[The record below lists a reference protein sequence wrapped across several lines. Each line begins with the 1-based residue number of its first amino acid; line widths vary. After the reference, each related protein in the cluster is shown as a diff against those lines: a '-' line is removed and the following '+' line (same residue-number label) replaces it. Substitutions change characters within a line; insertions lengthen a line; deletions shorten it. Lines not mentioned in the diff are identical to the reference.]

1 MPTLDLGKIKFVWR
15 GAWAS
20 ATAYTVDDVARYSG
34 SSYICVTAHTS
45 TAGAGATGTPDQAAN
60 WNLLAQG
67 SDLTFLNTQGQ
78 LLFYGA
84 SGLQALAPSTAGFI
98 LTTNGAGADP
108 SFASAA
114 SIVDP
119 ASRIS
124 KLRYPSFG
132 HGLQGATTN
141 GSTGFHVIS
150 QDGRVYHSGPL
161 NTWAG
166 AGSGAADTSGSTT
179 LASMNSVPCRQCNL
193 PRGAKAVKVFD
204 FFDTSYVIDTD
215 GRLYSAGDG
224 ANGKLAMGLSL
235 FGAAGVP
242 QTDVTNRS
250 KYNEVTFPTHDY
262 PSSGLTN
269 RPKIVHVFSSCQD
282 NVIASS
288 QVFCIDSHGFLWA
301 WGLNTNNNVLGVGA
315 LSSVAILHNPVR
327 IPVFMASGT
336 VTANSTINQ
345 LAASGSTRKRIK
357 KVTCISPNS
366 EFFAL
371 VELADTNLSTESGVF
386 YWGTNSGS
394 TATTTATAA
403 YFSNPVQFSRSALG
417 LNAGESVVDIIA
429 NASESTATQALGG
442 TLTILTSTGRMLV
455 GGRNTAGVFG
465 NGGTADNFG
474 NFIAIPFA
482 GVTGASSWATPAST
496 WTVPAGMSTANFN
509 AEWTPET
516 YMTQYDAVFDTT
528 WSFHGQ
534 MRYAKTNNQLWAFW
548 GTQSTTGVAVGG
560 VGGGP
565 TTFTAAQYSPVQL
578 QFRDSQHEDTFEYRT
593 GFDAFNSWQMT
604 VGNASPGFTIK
615 RLVTCG
621 GNDLAAACT
630 IVIMSN
636 DRVYVCGQNAQ
647 GAHGAGDFFNIS
659 GFFRR
664 TRIDSAILQGGQK
677 TIVDARVI
685 RGQATGVLVSCQI
698 LLSSGEVYSWGA
710 SNTGSS
716 GLSFTSPSPVR
727 VAYGAETR
735 AVV

>member
-67 SDLTFLNTQGQ
+67 SDLTILNTQGQ
-78 LLFYGA
+78 LLFHGA

-132 HGLQGATTN
+132 HGLQGATTS
-141 GSTGFHVIS
+141 GSTGFHAVS

-166 AGSGAADTSGSTT
+166 AGSGAAVTTGSTT

-215 GRLYSAGDG
+215 GRLYAAGDG
-224 ANGKLAMGLSL
+224 ATGKLAMGLSAN
-235 FGAAGVP
+235 GAAGVP
-242 QTDVTNRS
+242 TADVTDRS

-269 RPKIVHVFSSCQD
+269 RPKIVHIFSSCQD
-282 NVIASS
+282 NVIASE
-288 QVFCIDSHGFLWA
+288 QVFAIDSHGFVWA
-301 WGLNTNNNVLGVGA
+301 WGSNTANSVLGIGA
-315 LSSVAILHNPVR
+315 GYGTIIYNPVR
-327 IPVFMASGT
+327 IPTFMASGT
-336 VTANSTINQ
+336 VAANSTINQ
-345 LAASGSTRKRIK
+345 PAASGSARKRVK

-394 TATTTATAA
+394 TATTNATAA
-403 YFSNPVQFSRSALG
+403 YFSTPVQFSRSALG
-417 LNAGESVVDIIA
+417 LNAGESVVDFIA

-442 TLTILTSTGRMLV
+442 TLTILTSAGRMLV
-455 GGRNTAGVFG
+455 GGYNTAGVFG
-465 NGGTADNFG
+465 NGGQTNNFG
-474 NFIAIPFA
+474 NLTAIPFA
-482 GVTGASSWATPAST
+482 GVSGASSWATPAST

-509 AEWTPET
+509 VEWTPET
-516 YMTQYDAVFDTT
+516 YTTQYDAVFDTT

-534 MRYAKTNNQLWAFW
+534 MRYARTNNHLWSFW
-548 GTQSTTGVAVGG
+548 GTQSTTAVGAAG
-560 VGGGP
+560 IGNL
-565 TTFTAAQYSPVQL
+565 TAAQYTPVAL

-593 GFDAFNSWQMT
+593 ASDAFNSWSQT
-604 VGNASPGFTIK
+604 IGNSSPGFTIK
-615 RLVTCG
+615 KVITCG
-621 GNDLAAACT
+621 GNDLLAIGT

-636 DRVYVCGQNAQ
+636 DRVYVSGQNAQ
-647 GAHGAGDFFNIS
+647 GAHGAGDLFLS
-659 GFFRR
+659 TGYFRR
-664 TRIDSAILQGGQK
+664 ARIDSSILQGGQK
-677 TIVDARVI
+677 TIVDARVT
-685 RGQATGVLVSCQI
+685 RGQASGVLVSCQI
-698 LLSSGEVYSWGA
+698 LLSSGEVYSWGG

-735 AVV
+735 AGV